1 MVKTDGPKSKEK
13 VRSKGSL
20 TQEAFKNE
28 FVTKRFR
35 KFMVAVN
42 DELKPKK
49 NAFKSVLF
57 QGALVQR
64 IVCDVIFLRIVSQ
77 IHAQRRRGLN

>member
-1 MVKTDGPKSKEK
+1 
-13 VRSKGSL
+13 
-20 TQEAFKNE
+20 
-28 FVTKRFR
+28 
-35 KFMVAVN
+35 MVAVN

-57 QGALVQR
+57 QWALVQR

>member
-1 MVKTDGPKSKEK
+1 MVKTNGPKSKEK

-42 DELKPKK
+42 YELKPKK
-49 NAFKSVLF
+49 KMRSKASFSKGPLF
-57 QGALVQR
+57 NESFVM
-64 IVCDVIFLRIVSQ
+64 
-77 IHAQRRRGLN
+77 